1 MNFKTLTGAVL
12 ITTFS
17 LLNPAIVFSQ
27 PSSSGSYRSG
37 YWQPTATLDN
47 TNAMKVILSNQSG
60 VSVNYDSPI
69 GPRMG
74 ATLSAGDSTTIV
86 VPPIESPMDIVN
98 ISIYSPTGE
107 LLVFDYSVAGTDTVT
122 VRIRRSGL
130 VSGQVSE
137 TNVNSEF
144 DGSVYIDERGRIYSF

>member
-1 MNFKTLTGAVL
+1 MNFKTLTGAAL
-12 ITTFS
+12 ITTLS
-17 LLNPAIVFSQ
+17 LLNPTIVFSQ
-27 PSSSGSYRSG
+27 PSSGGGYQSG

-47 TNAMKVILSNQSG
+47 TNTMKVILSNQSG
-60 VSVNYDSPI
+60 VNINYDSPI

-74 ATLSAGDSTTIV
+74 ATLSPGDSATIV

-107 LLVFDYSVAGTDTVT
+107 LLVFDYSAAGTDTVT

-130 VSGQVSE
+130 VSGQVSDS
-137 TNVNSEF
+137 NVNSEF